1 MDRIIVGIDGGGT
14 HTTLAVSNKEG
25 CLLGLVQGEALNFNT
40 IGMDTFRTHL
50 RRALDEVE
58 RRYGPIEA
66 LSLGHSALDDEPSP
80 QLAAEIMG
88 DVFDVSRC
96 YIHSDVF
103 MALMGATLGEP
114 GVAVVAGTGAMA
126 VGMDDQGVQHVRGG
140 WGYLLG
146 DAGSGFF
153 LGRQAMEA
161 AAAAFDGVGPHTWL
175 ETAFL
180 QHFRC
185 TDPRAAI
192 GQIYAPDYKPA
203 DMAAFAPKVLEGADQ
218 GDTVCNTI
226 INESLNTLVGYAAGL
241 MKDIGRAECTVGVF
255 GGLFERSVRYREGF
269 ARRLERI
276 YPQAKVGIPQLA
288 PYVGAVVY
296 YFLKKKE
303 LTQQVVAN
311 LRATA
316 KGLQERK

>member
-103 MALMGATLGEP
+103 MAAHGGHAGRTGCCSGCRHGRHGGRHGRP
-114 GVAVVAGTGAMA
+114 GCAACP
-126 VGMDDQGVQHVRGG
+126 
-140 WGYLLG
+140 WGL
-146 DAGSGFF
+146 
-153 LGRQAMEA
+153 
-161 AAAAFDGVGPHTWL
+161 
-175 ETAFL
+175 
-180 QHFRC
+180 
-185 TDPRAAI
+185 
-192 GQIYAPDYKPA
+192 
-203 DMAAFAPKVLEGADQ
+203 
-218 GDTVCNTI
+218 
-226 INESLNTLVGYAAGL
+226 
-241 MKDIGRAECTVGVF
+241 
-255 GGLFERSVRYREGF
+255 
-269 ARRLERI
+269 
-276 YPQAKVGIPQLA
+276 GIPFRRRGQRVFPGA
-288 PYVGAVVY
+288 PGDGSCG
-296 YFLKKKE
+296 
-303 LTQQVVAN
+303 
-311 LRATA
+311 R
-316 KGLQERK
+316 GL